1 MPTKPTLTYD
11 DFTKLDLRIGRIES
25 AEMVPESR
33 KLIKLMV
40 DFGEFKRQIV
50 SGIAKGY
57 APESLLGRQLTF
69 IVNLETRLL
78 AGLESQGMILATD
91 VSDLPVLL
99 QPDKEVPNGSAIH

>member
-1 MPTKPTLTYD
+1 MESKPTVTYD

-33 KLIKLMV
+33 KLLKLIV
-40 DFGEFKRQIV
+40 DFGEFKRQVI

-57 APESLLGRQLTF
+57 EPASLVGRQLTF
-69 IVNLETRLL
+69 IINLEPRML

-91 VSDLPVLL
+91 ANELPVLI
-99 QPDKEVPNGSAIH
+99 QPDTEVPNGAQIH